1 MGRMLRLEGIGV
13 TMTVDERARHE
24 LYEQLARVLG
34 TEAATTLLEHLPP
47 GGWSDVATTRDLD
60 QLERRIALRFEA
72 SDARLDARFEAV
84 DARFEAVGARIE
96 AAEQRMLAVFR
107 GELVT
112 AITTQTRTMI
122 FTMAGTVVSLAA
134 VALTAARVG

>member
-1 MGRMLRLEGIGV
+1 MATVVIGRILRLEGIGA
-13 TMTVDERARHE
+13 TMAVDERARLE

-60 QLERRIALRFEA
+60 QLERRIALRFDA
-72 SDARLDARFEAV
+72 SD
-84 DARFEAVGARIE
+84 ARIE

-134 VALTAARVG
+134 VALTATRVG

>member
-1 MGRMLRLEGIGV
+1 MA
-13 TMTVDERARHE
+13 VDERARHE
-24 LYEQLARVLG
+24 LYEELVRVLG

-60 QLERRIALRFEA
+60 QLEQRIALRF
-72 SDARLDARFEAV
+72 D
-84 DARFEAVGARIE
+84 

-134 VALTAARVG
+134 VALAAARVG

>member
-1 MGRMLRLEGIGV
+1 MA
-13 TMTVDERARHE
+13 VDERARHE

-34 TEAATTLLEHLPP
+34 PEAATTLLEHLPP

-60 QLERRIALRFEA
+60 QLEQRIALRFEA
-72 SDARLDARFEAV
+72 SEVRIDARFEAV
-84 DARFEAVGARIE
+84 DARIE

-122 FTMAGTVVSLAA
+122 FTMAGTVVSLSA